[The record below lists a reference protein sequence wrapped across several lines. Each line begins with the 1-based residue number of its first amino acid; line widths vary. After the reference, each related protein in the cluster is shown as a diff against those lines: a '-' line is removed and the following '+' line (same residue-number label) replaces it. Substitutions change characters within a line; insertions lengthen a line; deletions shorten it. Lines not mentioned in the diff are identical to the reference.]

1 MGNVSARG
9 FEPVS
14 NNGSE
19 RGDGALSTA
28 NDTASQQGTQQEA
41 SVQGQGASSTA
52 SVTINVNPD
61 PSAPQFLHNAHQQHG
76 EESVPGTE
84 LQGEIHAPEPQ
95 AADREAAA
103 GEEGEH
109 HPLLPPSTHKQLD
122 RPDAKEAGSS
132 NSSSSSGSKTCS
144 NNSPE
149 SGEGK
154 KAEAEPP
161 ARICRIC
168 FDSEEEP
175 DNPLIHPCLCQGSH
189 GSVHRKC
196 LQTWRDTQRASLH
209 SQAYFRCEICHY
221 EYQYVRL
228 DSAACIAHPVV
239 VATAFLLMLFAICTL
254 LGVVPI
260 IQACLEAYDIHFTG
274 WLHVLVHL
282 CDGLMVMGLVSVMM
296 VACTSPQLARMQP
309 ARLGYNCSLIM
320 CWCRMIGC
328 GQVCGPVWLA
338 SLAVLAFLGLINSIP
353 VAFMILYHVAKVL
366 TGATVRMVENVD
378 PNEVRAHKA
387 KAAPPSTSSGQQQ
400 QQQQQQRQQGSSFQ
414 DAALA
419 V

>member
-1 MGNVSARG
+1 MGNASARG
-9 FEPVS
+9 FEPIS
-14 NNGSE
+14 NNNTSE
-19 RGDGALSTA
+19 REESSAAPSTA
-28 NDTASQQGTQQEA
+28 SNPASQQQETRQEA
-41 SVQGQGASSTA
+41 QRVQGTPA

-61 PSAPQFLHNAHQQHG
+61 PPHWTAQQAQQHG
-76 EESVPGTE
+76 EDGEPGAESRE
-84 LQGEIHAPEPQ
+84 GEIHAPEPTNM
-95 AADREAAA
+95 DRGAA
-103 GEEGEH
+103 GGMMDDEH
-109 HPLLPPSTHKQLD
+109 HPLLPSHQQQDPLD
-122 RPDAKEAGSS
+122 TKTAGSS
-132 NSSSSSGSKTCS
+132 NSSSGSGKTCS
-144 NNSPE
+144 NSSPDR
-149 SGEGK
+149 GE
-154 KAEAEPP
+154 
-161 ARICRIC
+161 
-168 FDSEEEP
+168 
-175 DNPLIHPCLCQGSH
+175 
-189 GSVHRKC
+189 C

-239 VATAFLLMLFAICTL
+239 VATAFLFMLLVICAF
-254 LGVVPI
+254 LGIVPI

-353 VAFMILYHVAKVL
+353 VAFMILYHVTRVL

-387 KAAPPSTSSGQQQ
+387 KAATLSGSSEGQQLQRQQQ
-400 QQQQQQRQQGSSFQ
+400 QQQQQGQQGQQGSSLR